1 MGDSAMNVTITITI
15 NGQPCRVPAG
25 TVVAAAI
32 AQTGLARFCRSVTGE
47 PRAPLCGMGICH
59 ECRAT
64 VNGQP
69 HQRTCQLP
77 CADGMEVRTDA

>member
-1 MGDSAMNVTITITI
+1 MGDSSMNATITITI

-64 VNGQP
+64 VNGRP